1 MLNFFEP
8 FLKRPHMKS
17 NAQQIVEQ
25 DRDPLQS
32 EERLHQFGSNTV
44 RQNQLPSAQPGKQS
58 PDRLPEGEFNH
69 WEGTFQQEQDHSN
82 HGEVQQRSGSLS
94 KSQKKKKNGGVRL
107 ILKGAPVSAPQV
119 SSLSE
124 IHDWLMDNQAAL
136 RAWEGKIVVEFSGVV
151 SQREQVIWA
160 YYHPKQKLILKG
172 KSNAVVSGFD
182 RHPNGKKKLRTATPG
197 YFLAYRPIIDQQMAV
212 MDADNKPIQNTIQP
226 ANANFLMKNLTIE
239 GFVSGGVE
247 MNARQ
252 GTLPNSA
259 DAYKNSF
266 GEETKHG
273 DGGLSAFMK
282 KATFK
287 NNHFRQMGTKY
298 YKKGNERY
306 NTDKAND
313 PEAYM
318 HAGYGGIMAR
328 GLSGS
333 KMINNQFTELINRKS
348 NKTNET
354 PVKDKE
360 TGTVGPANTKV
371 EWERLVHGIY
381 LRDNSSNNNIRTNDF
396 ENISGAPVK
405 FTNMAHNNKVRKNA
419 SDNTGVNAFVL
430 EHFNPKSDR
439 KEQNSNGY
447 RGQGN
452 NVRIDKARDNKKLIQ
467 GNTIGTRFN
476 SDKRMDLFK
485 EKEVGKG
492 KKSKK
497 KNKSS

>member
-1 MLNFFEP
+1 
-8 FLKRPHMKS
+8 MKS
-17 NAQQIVEQ
+17 TAQQILEHDSSPAQ
-25 DRDPLQS
+25 TQ
-32 EERLHQFGSNTV
+32 EKEHHFGSNTA
-44 RQNQLPSAQPGKQS
+44 RQRQIPYSHQSTQRSDKQS
-58 PDRLPEGEFNH
+58 KGEFNH
-69 WEGTFQQEQDHSN
+69 WDSSLEEGQDHS
-82 HGEVQQRSGSLS
+82 HLGEIQQRSASLS
-94 KSQKKKKNGGVRL
+94 KSRSNKNNDGVRL

-124 IHDWLMDNQAAL
+124 IHDWLMDNQSAL
-136 RAWEGKIVVEFSGVV
+136 RSWEGKIIVEFSGLVT
-151 SQREQVIWA
+151 QREQVIWA

-172 KSNAVVSGFD
+172 KSKAVVSGFD

-197 YFLAYRPIIDQQMAV
+197 YFLAYRPIIEQQMAV
-212 MDADNKPIQNTIQP
+212 MDADNKPIENTIQP

-247 MNARQ
+247 MNAR
-252 GTLPNSA
+252 
-259 DAYKNSF
+259 K
-266 GEETKHG
+266 
-273 DGGLSAFMK
+273 GLRRVLRMHIRTRSEKKQNMVMEDSVPMK

-313 PEAYM
+313 PEAYK

-333 KMINNQFTELINRKS
+333 KMINNQFTDLINRKS
-348 NKTNET
+348 NKTNQT
-354 PVKDKE
+354 PVYNKE
-360 TGTVGPANTKV
+360 TNQFIGPANTKV

-381 LRDNSSNNNIRTNDF
+381 LRDNSSNNKIRKNDF

-405 FTNMAHNNKVRKNA
+405 FTNMAHDNKVRKNT

-430 EHFNPKSDR
+430 EHFNPTSDR

-452 NVRIDKARDNKKLIQ
+452 NVRIDKARDKNKFIQ
-467 GNTIGTRFN
+467 GNSIGTMFN
-476 SDKRMDLFK
+476 SKDRMDLFK

-497 KNKSS
+497 KNTSS

>member
-1 MLNFFEP
+1 
-8 FLKRPHMKS
+8 
-17 NAQQIVEQ
+17 
-25 DRDPLQS
+25 
-32 EERLHQFGSNTV
+32 
-44 RQNQLPSAQPGKQS
+44 
-58 PDRLPEGEFNH
+58 
-69 WEGTFQQEQDHSN
+69 
-82 HGEVQQRSGSLS
+82 
-94 KSQKKKKNGGVRL
+94 
-107 ILKGAPVSAPQV
+107 
-119 SSLSE
+119 
-124 IHDWLMDNQAAL
+124 
-136 RAWEGKIVVEFSGVV
+136 
-151 SQREQVIWA
+151 
-160 YYHPKQKLILKG
+160 
-172 KSNAVVSGFD
+172 
-182 RHPNGKKKLRTATPG
+182 
-197 YFLAYRPIIDQQMAV
+197 
-212 MDADNKPIQNTIQP
+212 
-226 ANANFLMKNLTIE
+226 
-239 GFVSGGVE
+239 
-247 MNARQ
+247 
-252 GTLPNSA
+252 
-259 DAYKNSF
+259 
-266 GEETKHG
+266 
-273 DGGLSAFMK
+273 
-282 KATFK
+282 ATFK

-452 NVRIDKARDNKKLIQ
+452 NVRIDKAR
-467 GNTIGTRFN
+467 
-476 SDKRMDLFK
+476 
-485 EKEVGKG
+485 
-492 KKSKK
+492 
-497 KNKSS
+497 